1 MTPREQQISGLLK
14 DGLTYK
20 EIERLTGYD
29 AHNARKIAVR
39 LGLAYTDEARK
50 KAQLNHVRKTVH
62 DIGAEYV
69 SGYVNNKSVIT
80 IRLDCGHY
88 AAVRWETVTEAKKW
102 KRSLT
107 CGECRRLSKLKKAK
121 PPKLKVMSGEQM
133 EFHLCPV
140 CGTLVF
146 GRGKYCSDE
155 CRNRAENKIREV
167 RRREKIRKTKRDA
180 GITVESLYRRDGGV
194 CYLCGDKC
202 DFDDYTK
209 DGENFIAGGSYPSI
223 DHVVPLSKGGT
234 HTWDNVKLAHHRCNT
249 IKGNKYPRRLEKS
262 Q

>member
-29 AHNARKIAVR
+29 QHNVRKVAIR
-39 LGLAYTDEARK
+39 LGQTYTDEARR
-50 KAQLNHVRKTVH
+50 KAQLERVRTVVRSF
-62 DIGAEYV
+62 GAEYID
-69 SGYVNNKSVIT
+69 GYVNNKSVIT
-80 IRLDCGHY
+80 VRLSCGHE
-88 AAVRWETVTEAKKW
+88 ATVTW
-102 KRSLT
+102 LSVMDMQNNGRQIR
-107 CGECRRLSKLKKAK
+107 CDECRRLERLKKAK